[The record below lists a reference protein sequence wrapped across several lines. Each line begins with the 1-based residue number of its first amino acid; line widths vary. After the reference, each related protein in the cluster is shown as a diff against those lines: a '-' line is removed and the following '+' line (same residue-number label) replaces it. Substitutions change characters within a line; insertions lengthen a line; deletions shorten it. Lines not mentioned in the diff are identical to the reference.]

1 MVNNMDINSSID
13 FMISLITTL
22 AAVIGGASVVVAGLR
37 EIAKVT
43 PTEKD
48 DVILGKAA
56 KILNSITL
64 ALDKVALNPPE
75 GKARVPK

>member
-1 MVNNMDINSSID
+1 MDLNNSID
-13 FMISLITTL
+13 FVFNLILIL
-22 AAVIGGASVVVAGLR
+22 ASVVGGASMIVAGLR

-48 DVILGKAA
+48 DVILGKVA
-56 KILNSITL
+56 KFLNKLTVFI
-64 ALDKVALNPPE
+64 DKLALNPPE

>member
-1 MVNNMDINSSID
+1 MEIQNVID
-13 FMISLITTL
+13 FAINLVLIL
-22 AAVIGGASVVVAGLR
+22 ATVVGGASMVVAGLR

-48 DVILGKAA
+48 DVILGKVA
-56 KILNSITL
+56 KVLNSITVFI
-64 ALDKVALNPPE
+64 DKLALNPPE